1 MSFFTSVPKNSFA
14 PKIIAAYLTA
24 AWDLIRAGKKP
35 RFFYK
40 KFLGFWFFRLFRF
53 FRFRCTNMTGHKI
66 PTQEE
71 HPTYLYTHYSL
82 CRTIFYKYKL

>member
-1 MSFFTSVPKNSFA
+1 
-14 PKIIAAYLTA
+14 
-24 AWDLIRAGKKP
+24 
-35 RFFYK
+35 
-40 KFLGFWFFRLFRF
+40 
-53 FRFRCTNMTGHKI
+53 MTGHKI